1 MRVGVP
7 TRYHLLRVPSTSSAR
22 RASPPAH
29 TRVSHARG
37 GGALPTGALQ
47 RRGGAGGDGAVRD
60 GRRGGRRGGGRAA
73 TGRASSGGRAR
84 GQGARGPQRRRR
96 QEVRTDTTPH
106 EFVVLRTAL
115 RCSPLSVRRSPHL
128 IEDHGERW
136 FEGAV
141 SEVGGGWDRRVMV
154 AGFTNR
160 TLARVRGL
168 HQSVSQGAAR
178 VSTHLAAGLTNVR
191 LPAPS
196 SPAAADTAARLP
208 LAPLARWRVCGRP
221 STRHRCLSEH
231 PAESPPDTHTSG
243 LMSHAQHSVQ
253 PHAHHAPRV
262 RGLTVAA
269 CGRSL
274 WDRRS
279 TARVRA
285 GQTTRRRR
293 TRLRRSPLRR

>member
-141 SEVGGGWDRRVMV
+141 SEVGGGV
-154 AGFTNR
+154 GP
-160 TLARVRGL
+160 
-168 HQSVSQGAAR
+168 QGHGGG
-178 VSTHLAAGLTNVR
+178 VH
-191 LPAPS
+191 
-196 SPAAADTAARLP
+196 
-208 LAPLARWRVCGRP
+208 
-221 STRHRCLSEH
+221 
-231 PAESPPDTHTSG
+231 
-243 LMSHAQHSVQ
+243 Q
-253 PHAHHAPRV
+253 PHARPRAWPAPVCVARRRARVHAPR
-262 RGLTVAA
+262 RRPHQRASARALFP
-269 CGRSL
+269 
-274 WDRRS
+274 RRS
-279 TARVRA
+279 
-285 GQTTRRRR
+285 
-293 TRLRRSPLRR
+293 

>member
-141 SEVGGGWDRRVMV
+141 SEVGGGGGT
-154 AGFTNR
+154 AGSWWRGSPT
-160 TLARVRGL
+160 AR
-168 HQSVSQGAAR
+168 
-178 VSTHLAAGLTNVR
+178 
-191 LPAPS
+191 
-196 SPAAADTAARLP
+196 SPACVACTSLCRK
-208 LAPLARWRVCGRP
+208 APRACPR
-221 STRHRCLSEH
+221 T
-231 PAESPPDTHTSG
+231 SPPASPTCVCPRPLPPPQLTPLLDCHSPH
-243 LMSHAQHSVQ
+243 SHAGECVDARQHGIGVS
-253 PHAHHAPRV
+253 
-262 RGLTVAA
+262 
-269 CGRSL
+269 
-274 WDRRS
+274 RS
-279 TARVRA
+279 T
-285 GQTTRRRR
+285 QLSLLLTRTPAALCLMRNTAYSLMRIM
-293 TRLRRSPLRR
+293 PPACED